1 MLFPAFQKSTW
12 CSISV
17 FPLGGLGP
25 LGTNNVCHV
34 HRSRLTYP
42 KVRSISQQ
50 SWQIF
55 TQLVQSVAAL
65 HQPVGISW
73 ENKLRLITDQ
83 AHIPSWAAL
92 RDKADHQFSHTAIA
106 VSVRVRVRPTEAL
119 GWRRF
124 TELCFDTYLVSRP
137 GCARPC
143 ECLRER
149 RKQKHTSHWLY
160 SVSVLG

>member
-1 MLFPAFQKSTW
+1 M
-12 CSISV
+12 
-17 FPLGGLGP
+17 
-25 LGTNNVCHV
+25 
-34 HRSRLTYP
+34 
-42 KVRSISQQ
+42 
-50 SWQIF
+50 
-55 TQLVQSVAAL
+55 AAL

-92 RDKADHQFSHTAIA
+92 RDKADHHFSHTAIA

-124 TELCFDTYLVSRP
+124 TELCFDTYLMSRP

-143 ECLRER
+143 ERLRER